1 MMRVRRRAAGFC
13 AALAIGALL
22 LGGLVP
28 PAVADSSAAVPA
40 SDDLKVR
47 FAGSLVGTTAYTT
60 AGDEQLRGSL
70 RRVQGGEEQIVGTG
84 VKLSGGTQGLRFEPS
99 DWTLGQGTA
108 TKNFIAELQFT
119 PTATP
124 ANLSTLLSAG
134 GNFYVR
140 AEAGQLR
147 YGFNSPNGSQWTN
160 NSAST
165 AFPTLNQKHTLSLQY
180 LPSSTGASLYVILD
194 GKQLPTVTA
203 SKGFG
208 LVSGGEKAFGFG
220 NEVHPSGTNRGF
232 VGSLQQLRVTT
243 GPDAFDP
250 KAFVLGDGG
259 TGPGPGGKC
268 TDLSQLSPGN
278 YIPVSADDCDQDI
291 VTKST
296 MVRPTAQQWQWQD
309 DRLSAFVHF
318 GINTFYNQEWGNGTE
333 DPKRFNPTGPVNTDQ
348 WVSSLA
354 DAGFRRVILTVKHH
368 DGFLLYPSRYTD
380 YSVASSPWLDG
391 KGDVVK
397 QLTDSARKYGLDVG
411 LYLSPADSN
420 QEVRGV
426 YGNGSAPSTRSI
438 PTLVPGDTR
447 AGQPNLP
454 SFSYQATDYG
464 AYFLN
469 TLYEILTQYGKISEV
484 WFDGSNGN
492 TAKTEKYDY
501 PAFYDLIGKL
511 QPNAV
516 VAVGGRD
523 VRWVGNEAGQARAD
537 NEWSP
542 LAVGDPADKGKFT
555 EIIPTDAQALGDR
568 PSLISAVRQGA
579 NTLHWWPAEADFK
592 LTQGWFAHPNDK
604 PLTGKQQLQK
614 YEESV
619 GRNAVFLMNVPPT
632 TNGSFSAASVQALKD
647 FKAERDK
654 AYATDFAR
662 GRDAVSADGSV
673 VRTLTDDNPLTSW
686 SSGQT
691 GAGSV
696 TVDLGA
702 PKPVKRI
709 SLAENVLNFGQTAE
723 KITIE
728 AEQNGTWKEIG
739 QSGAVGQSRI
749 LVLPA
754 TVTAQKFRLSV
765 KASRAPVQLATLS
778 LWGESAV
785 ALPQPAETY
794 LDCSASRAGDGSRL
808 APFNSLEQ
816 LRQVTLAPGSFLRIK
831 SGTDCAAGG
840 SGIWGYG
847 TAQLPITATGYAGTA
862 EPSIGGKPA
871 SEVLAP
877 YTVKGWQLS
886 FGTPVP

>member
-1 MMRVRRRAAGFC
+1 M
-13 AALAIGALL
+13 
-22 LGGLVP
+22 P
-28 PAVADSSAAVPA
+28 PANADSSAPPAA
-40 SDDLKVR
+40 SDDLNVR

-60 AGDEQLRGSL
+60 AGNESLRGSL
-70 RRVQGGEEQIVGTG
+70 RRVQGGEEQLVGTG
-84 VKLSGGTQGLRFEPS
+84 VKLAGGTQGLRFEPS

-108 TKNFIAELQFT
+108 SKNFIAELQFT
-119 PTATP
+119 PTSTP
-124 ANLSTLLSAG
+124 SNLSTLFSAG
-134 GNFYVR
+134 GNFYIR
-140 AEAGQLR
+140 AESGKLR
-147 YGFNSPNGSQWTN
+147 YGFDSPNGSQWSN

-180 LPSSTGASLYVILD
+180 LPGSTGASLYVMLD

-203 SKGFG
+203 AKGFG
-208 LVSGGEKAFGFG
+208 LAQGTEKSFGFG

-243 GPDAFDP
+243 GPDVFDP
-250 KAFVLGDGG
+250 KAFVFSNDDG
-259 TGPGPGGKC
+259 TGPNPGGVC
-268 TDLSQLSPGN
+268 RDLSQLAPGN

-296 MVRPTAQQWQWQD
+296 LVRPTTQQWQWQG

-318 GINTFYNQEWGNGTE
+318 GINTFYDQEWGNGTE
-333 DPKRFNPTGPVNTDQ
+333 DPKRFNPTGPVDTDQ
-348 WVSSLA
+348 WVRNLA

-368 DGFLLYPSRYTD
+368 DGFLLYPSRYSD
-380 YSVASSPWLDG
+380 YSVAASPWLDG
-391 KGDVVK
+391 KGDVVQ

-426 YGNGSAPSTRSI
+426 YGNGSAPSSRSI
-438 PTLVPGDTR
+438 PTLVPGDSR

-492 TAKTEKYDY
+492 TAKSEKYDY

-511 QPNAV
+511 QPDAV

-555 EIIPTDAQALGDR
+555 EIIPTDAPALGDR
-568 PSLISAVRQGA
+568 DSLISAVRQGA

-654 AYATDFAR
+654 AYAIDFAR
-662 GRDAVSADGSV
+662 GRDAVAGDGTV
-673 VRTLTDDNPLTSW
+673 VSTLTDDNPLTSW
-686 SSGQT
+686 SSSQT
-691 GAGSV
+691 GAGTI
-696 TVDLGA
+696 TVDLGT
-702 PKPVKRI
+702 PKSVKRI
-709 SLAENVLNFGQTAE
+709 SLAEDVLNFGQTAE
-723 KITIE
+723 QISIE
-728 AEQNGTWKEIG
+728 AELNGAWKQIA

-765 KASRAPVQLATLS
+765 QAARGPVHLAGLS
-778 LWGESAV
+778 FWGESPAPLRPAV
-785 ALPQPAETY
+785 ENY
-794 LDCSASRAGDGSRL
+794 LDCSATRAGDGSR
-808 APFNSLEQ
+808 
-816 LRQVTLAPGSFLRIK
+816 R
-831 SGTDCAAGG
+831 
-840 SGIWGYG
+840 
-847 TAQLPITATGYAGTA
+847 
-862 EPSIGGKPA
+862 
-871 SEVLAP
+871 AP
-877 YTVKGWQLS
+877 YTTKDWKMS
-886 FGTPVP
+886 FSNPVP